1 MKSMTDTTTPTS
13 LQEDIFLEGS
23 SFFQALLQDI
33 HAAKKTIDIEMYIF
47 SNDNLGNK
55 IAEALYEAAKRGV
68 KVRILIDG
76 AGSPLW
82 GGTADKKLEEAGAQ
96 VRIFHPFPW
105 GFWQWSRSKI
115 RLPFILKIIYLILK
129 INSRNH
135 RKVFIFDNVIAY
147 IGSFNI
153 SDCHIEKDQQGNV
166 WRDTGLRLQGVELK
180 PLMDAFEGVWHHRDP
195 QERIKEIFRHVNTN
209 PIFRLNNSW
218 HRRRILYKN
227 LLRRISQCKQRI
239 WITNAYFVPDNILL
253 KKLKDAAGR
262 HVDVRILLPQKSDIF
277 IMPWASMTFYS
288 NLLKAG
294 VRIFE
299 YTPSMLH
306 AKTLILD
313 DWVIVGSSN
322 LNHRSLLH
330 DLEIDVNIQ
339 LATSK
344 QQIEQQFLQDLTKAK
359 EIHLEYWQERPL
371 YQRLIGYLA
380 LYAKFWI

>member
-1 MKSMTDTTTPTS
+1 MTDTIAPTPI
-13 LQEDIFLEGS
+13 QENIFLEGS
-23 SFFQALLQDI
+23 SFFQACLQDI

-55 IAEALYEAAKRGV
+55 IADALYEAAKRGV

-82 GGTADKKLEEAGAQ
+82 GGTVDKKLEDAGAQ

-135 RKVFIFDNVIAY
+135 RKVFMFDNAIAY
-147 IGSFNI
+147 VGSFNI
-153 SDCHIEKDQQGNV
+153 SDCHIDKDHQGNV
-166 WRDTGLRLQGVELK
+166 WRDTGIRLQHVDLK
-180 PLMDAFEGVWHHRDP
+180 PLLDAFEGVWNHRDP

-227 LLRRISQCKQRI
+227 LLRRITQCKQRI

-253 KKLKDAAGR
+253 KKLKDAASR
-262 HVDVRILLPQKSDIF
+262 NVDVRILLPQKSDIF

-288 NLLKAG
+288 SLLKAG

-306 AKTLILD
+306 AKTLMLD
-313 DWVIVGSSN
+313 EWTIVGSSN

-339 LATSK
+339 LPASK
-344 QQIEQQFLQDLTKAK
+344 QQIEQQFLQDLTQTK